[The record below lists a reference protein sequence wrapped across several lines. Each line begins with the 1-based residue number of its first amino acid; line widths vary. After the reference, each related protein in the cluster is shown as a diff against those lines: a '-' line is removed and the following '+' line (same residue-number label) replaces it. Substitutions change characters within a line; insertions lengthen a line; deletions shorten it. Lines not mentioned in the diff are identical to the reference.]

1 MVVWSGLG
9 LLTVVFAALGAVA
22 GIALVDGTGGLGYGL
37 SEEVGFALG
46 LAIAAAVNWFVG
58 AQLNRR
64 PGRQMVDIDTG
75 ERIILRRR
83 HRLFWVP
90 MQYWSVA
97 MLVFAALAVTSSHVP
112 QDPSAIKSQQPG

>member
-1 MVVWSGLG
+1 MVVWSGWGILA
-9 LLTVVFAALGAVA
+9 VVFAALGAIA
-22 GIALVDGTGGLGYGL
+22 GIALVDGTGGLGYGV

-46 LAIAAAVNWFVG
+46 LIVAAAVNWFVCVW
-58 AQLNRR
+58 LNRR
-64 PGRQMVDIDTG
+64 PGRQMVDVDTG

-97 MLVFAALAVTSSHVP
+97 MLVFAVLAVTSSHVP
-112 QDPSAIKSQQPG
+112 QEPSAAGSQQPG

>member
-9 LLTVVFAALGAVA
+9 ILAAVFAALGAAA
-22 GIALVDGTGGLGYGL
+22 GIALVDSTGGLGYGL

-46 LAIAAAVNWFVG
+46 LIIAAVVNWFVG
-58 AQLNRR
+58 VRLNRR
-64 PGRQMVDIDTG
+64 PGRHMVDVDTG

-97 MLVFAALAVTSSHVP
+97 MLVFAILAVTSSHVSRDRVP
-112 QDPSAIKSQQPG
+112 AEALQPG